1 MTRLVILGAG
11 GHGRV
16 VADCASATDK
26 YQEIVF
32 LDDCLPQRNQ
42 NAHWSIIDTP
52 DNWQKY
58 RTQSEFI
65 VAFGQNALRKK
76 FTQEI
81 TNEQGKLATIIH
93 PTAVVSNQVS
103 IGKGTVIFANV
114 TINFGVTIGDG
125 CILNTACSIDHDC
138 HVLDF
143 VHISP
148 QVAIAGGAT
157 IGAMSWLGIN
167 STVIECV
174 TLATGTQTGA
184 GAVIVSDTQ
193 PNTLYLG
200 MPATAYKTIPS
211 A

>member
-16 VADCASATDK
+16 VADCASATGK
-26 YQEIVF
+26 YQDIVF
-32 LDDCLPQRNQ
+32 LDDCLPQRSQ
-42 NAHWSIIDTP
+42 NAHWSIVDTP

-58 RTQSEFI
+58 RAQSEFV

-76 FTQEI
+76 YTQEI
-81 TNEQGKLATIIH
+81 ANEDGQLATIIH
-93 PTAVVSNQVS
+93 PSAVISNQVN
-103 IGKGTVIFANV
+103 IGKGSVIFANV
-114 TINFGVTIGDG
+114 TVNFGVTIGDG

-138 HVLDF
+138 HVHDY

-148 QVAIAGGAT
+148 QVAIAGGVT
-157 IGAMSWLGIN
+157 IETMSWLGIN
-167 STVIECV
+167 STVIECL
-174 TLATGTQTGA
+174 TLASGTQTGA
-184 GAVIVSDTQ
+184 GAVIVNDTQ

-200 MPATAYKTIPS
+200 VPAAAHKTIPS